1 VKLAPH
7 HPYVADDLPA
17 DHRGDVPCRCGR
29 PARNEV
35 HELPPG
41 TAGAR
46 DRAASNEMTEEE
58 EEMS

>member
-35 HELPPG
+35 HELPETDPV
-41 TAGAR
+41 
-46 DRAASNEMTEEE
+46 AAAAELRRLGESKE
-58 EEMS
+58 S